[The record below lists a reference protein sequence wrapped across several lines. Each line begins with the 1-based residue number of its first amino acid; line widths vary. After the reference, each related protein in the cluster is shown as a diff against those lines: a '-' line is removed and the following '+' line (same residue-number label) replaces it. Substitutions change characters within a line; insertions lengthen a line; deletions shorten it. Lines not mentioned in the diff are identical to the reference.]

1 MLSKVEELIDHVN
14 NSWDLAAL
22 AANFVAPDVHAIA
35 KTPIGNWGE
44 DCWAWEVERNG
55 NFSVRSAYKILSTSM
70 RHSYEPSSSGAAG
83 NALWNKLWK
92 ISVPPRVRDFWWRVI
107 RGFVPCNSV
116 LLTRHIE
123 KAPFCDLCGKE
134 ETITHAL
141 FDCTWARLFWKEMKT
156 MMQIKIPVLH
166 PHSWAS
172 DLIEGKLGSDQFVC
186 IILCGC

>member
-1 MLSKVEELIDHVN
+1 M
-14 NSWDLAAL
+14 
-22 AANFVAPDVHAIA
+22 
-35 KTPIGNWGE
+35 
-44 DCWAWEVERNG
+44 ERNG

-92 ISVPPRVRDFWWRVI
+92 ISVPPRVRNFWWRVI
-107 RGFVPCNSV
+107 KGFVPCKSV
-116 LLTRHIE
+116 LLTQHIE
-123 KAPFCDLCGKE
+123 KTPFCDLCGKE
-134 ETITHAL
+134 ETITHAM
-141 FDCTWARLFWKEMKT
+141 FECTWARLFWKEMKT

-186 IILCGC
+186 IVLCGCWAAWSERNARTHGEKGRSVQASG